1 MVFSPIA
8 EPAFIAAMTRAKRR
22 KTPKAR
28 RTAKP
33 KSRRTK
39 IAKQTTVLREY
50 RRPAHEKAAIRSD
63 AFAKAILEA
72 KSYRDDPDSLAE
84 LFEHASSKVAA
95 IPKTALNELGP
106 YLHCMLRLVR
116 AYGRGEYR
124 AIAKGTLLT
133 IVAAISYLVDPFD
146 LIPDEVPFL
155 GFVDDATVIGFAV
168 TRTRDALDEFMMWE
182 TRVA

>member
-1 MVFSPIA
+1 
-8 EPAFIAAMTRAKRR
+8 MTRAKRR
-22 KTPKAR
+22 KTPKPK

-33 KSRRTK
+33 KSRPTK
-39 IAKQTTVLREY
+39 ASKQASTSRQSW
-50 RRPAHEKAAIRSD
+50 RPAHESAAIRSD
-63 AFAKAILEA
+63 AFGKAILEA
-72 KSYRDDPDSLAE
+72 KSYRADPECLVE

-95 IPKTALNELGP
+95 IPRATLHELGP
-106 YLHCMLRLVR
+106 YLHAMLRLIR

-124 AIAKGTLLT
+124 AIAKEALLT

-155 GFVDDATVIGFAV
+155 GFVDDASVIGFAV

-182 TRVA
+182 TSVA